1 MTKFPTVL
9 RGLLAVC
16 ATFLPMALW
25 ATQGSDEQKEY
36 VDLGLSVKWATTNV
50 GATSVTD
57 GGTHFSWGDQVSITN
72 RPYCYCYNSE
82 LDSLGHLP
90 PWVDTATALWGEGW
104 RMPTAEE
111 LAELAND
118 ENCRWEWDSKEKGFW
133 VISLKKG
140 FEGRRIFLPAAG
152 LRDYSNAHY
161 NFNKYGYLWSGERY
175 DSYRAKLLIF
185 GYDNQQTLK
194 FNAEN
199 SRLNGANVRPVRKE
213 KR

>member
-16 ATFLPMALW
+16 VTFVPTTLW

-50 GATSVTD
+50 GATSETD

-90 PWVDTATALWGEGW
+90 PWVDTATCGVVNATI
-104 RMPTAEE
+104 PTVP
-111 LAELAND
+111 
-118 ENCRWEWDSKEKGFW
+118 NC
-133 VISLKKG
+133 
-140 FEGRRIFLPAAG
+140 
-152 LRDYSNAHY
+152 
-161 NFNKYGYLWSGERY
+161 
-175 DSYRAKLLIF
+175 
-185 GYDNQQTLK
+185 
-194 FNAEN
+194 
-199 SRLNGANVRPVRKE
+199 
-213 KR
+213 